1 MLDEIFSYVQRGL
14 SDKREGLAVIFPDS
28 PPYFRIFHST
38 SSEEADTVVITNKV
52 LIDDLEECLESCLP
66 VSIA

>member
-1 MLDEIFSYVQRGL
+1 MLDEIFSYVERGL
-14 SDKREGLAVIFPDS
+14 SDNRDGLAVIFPES
-28 PPYFRIFHST
+28 PPYLRIFHSP
-38 SSEEADTVVITNKV
+38 SSDEPDTLVITNKV